1 MHFEHSMR
9 LLNTDACTKTNLI
22 IKTDRNTL
30 LPFLCSLP
38 CWWVGLFALESGLL
52 RSKEPK
58 WFSFYSNE
66 KLLFLIGAT
75 IACVLWI
82 KYVQPLII
90 RGINSLLIRPKKL
103 NHLAI
108 FLLLASTSSLFHL
121 NQGMRVGEDVTGQ
134 VLSSHQYLEGKT
146 KAPNYCSFPITD
158 DLSQN
163 TSTWNPRPPGAS
175 WIALPGLY
183 LGLSIGDSLRLSLV
197 ILLICGGIG
206 WLKLSNQFQMSSG
219 SLILIALILG
229 AGVGSATIFFG
240 TMNCALLCLVPWMI
254 IWAIYISRELISHKS
269 LNLFLLLNLLVL
281 SLCLGLFCV
290 IKLSGMI
297 ASLSITTI
305 PIIYLFFYKDK
316 INKRIPKFIC
326 CLTSVFVVLGTYK
339 LMEKFNEKE
348 RGDSAHNMYRS
359 IDYNQQSLLWGNYFV
374 ESTRGPMLVLT
385 TLGAPGYALPGK
397 KLAHGFRDLLNQF
410 DYLRAWLDLKQLNP
424 HSLICGFIGF
434 LLTLLLCLNIWKIRT
449 EMSYEFKIVS
459 IVFFTIP
466 FIGLAAI
473 SFLHGFNY
481 TLYSSHTVEYALLL
495 SLPVCHSLFLLKKTK
510 HITTILLSGIC
521 FALPLTTS
529 FGSLLSTPFTENK
542 FQASTTEIERGFA
555 ARDFSDAIHII
566 EEDSQYDSDI
576 LLFLPSGDLGDLYLR
591 TRLRTLGLH
600 FAGDNLTNAK
610 AFLSSK
616 PLIVYCAYSESLRE
630 NLEFQKALKV
640 NFPQSVSSEEISK
653 KNNKHVVVLK
663 IHLDPNYSL
672 NG

>member
-1 MHFEHSMR
+1 MAC
-9 LLNTDACTKTNLI
+9 LL
-22 IKTDRNTL
+22 
-30 LPFLCSLP
+30 
-38 CWWVGLFALESGLL
+38 WM
-52 RSKEPK
+52 
-58 WFSFYSNE
+58 
-66 KLLFLIGAT
+66 
-75 IACVLWI
+75 
-82 KYVQPLII
+82 KYAQPLII
-90 RGINSLLIRPKKL
+90 RGIHISTFRPPKL
-103 NHLAI
+103 NPPAI
-108 FLLLASTSSLFHL
+108 FLLLASTSTLLLL
-121 NQGMRVGEDVTGQ
+121 NKGMGVGEDVAGQ
-134 VLSSHQYLEGKT
+134 VLSSYQYMHDIDT
-146 KAPNYCSFPITD
+146 FPNYGSSPLYE

-163 TSTWNPRPPGAS
+163 KSSWSPRPPGAS
-175 WIALPGLY
+175 WIVLPGLY
-183 LGLSIGDSLRLSLV
+183 LGLSIGDSLRLSLF

-206 WLKLSNQFQMSSG
+206 WLKLSKKFKMCTE
-219 SLILIALILG
+219 SLILIALLLG
-229 AGVGSATIFFG
+229 SGVGPATIFFG

-254 IWAIYISRELISHKS
+254 IWAIYISRELISNKS
-269 LNLFLLLNLLVL
+269 INLFLLLNLLVL

-297 ASLSITTI
+297 ASLSIATI
-305 PIIYLFFYKDK
+305 PILYLLFYKNK
-316 INKRIPKFIC
+316 ISKKIPKIIC
-326 CLTSVFVVLGTYK
+326 CFISFFIVMGSYK
-339 LMEKFNEKE
+339 LSEEFNEKE
-348 RGDSAHNMYRS
+348 RGVSSHNIYRS

-374 ESTRGPMLVLT
+374 ESTRGPMLVWS

-410 DYLRAWLDLKQLNP
+410 DYLRAWLDLKHLNP

-459 IVFFTIP
+459 IVFLTIP
-466 FIGLAAI
+466 FLGLAAI

-495 SLPVCHSLFLLKKTK
+495 SLPVCHSLFLLKKTN
-510 HITTILLSGIC
+510 HLTTILLSGIC

-542 FQASTTEIERGFA
+542 FQASTTEKERGFA
-555 ARDFSDAIHII
+555 ARDFSNAIHII

-600 FAGDNLTNAK
+600 FAGDNLPKAK
-610 AFLSSK
+610 AFLSSN
-616 PLIVYCAYSESLRE
+616 PLIVYCAYSETLRG

-640 NFPQSVSSEEISK
+640 NFPQSISSEEISK

>member
-1 MHFEHSMR
+1 M
-9 LLNTDACTKTNLI
+9 
-22 IKTDRNTL
+22 
-30 LPFLCSLP
+30 
-38 CWWVGLFALESGLL
+38 
-52 RSKEPK
+52 
-58 WFSFYSNE
+58 
-66 KLLFLIGAT
+66 
-75 IACVLWI
+75 
-82 KYVQPLII
+82 KYAQPLII
-90 RGINSLLIRPKKL
+90 RGIHISTFRPPKL
-103 NHLAI
+103 NHLTL
-108 FLLLASTSSLFHL
+108 FLMLASTSSLLHL
-121 NQGMRVGEDVTGQ
+121 NKGMGVGEDVTGQ
-134 VLSSHQYLEGKT
+134 VLSSHQYLEGIT
-146 KAPNYCSFPITD
+146 RAPNYCSFPSTR

-183 LGLSIGDSLRLSLV
+183 LGMSIGDSLRLSLV

-206 WLKLSNQFQMSSG
+206 WLKLCDQFQMSYG

-229 AGVGSATIFFG
+229 AGVGPSTIFFG
-240 TMNCALLCLVPWMI
+240 TMNCVLLCLVPWMI
-254 IWAIYISRELISHKS
+254 LWAIYISRELISNKS
-269 LNLFLLLNLLVL
+269 LTLFLLLNLFGL
-281 SLCLGLFCV
+281 SVCLGFFCV

-297 ASLSITTI
+297 ASLSIAAI
-305 PIIYLFFYKDK
+305 PIIYLLFYKNK
-316 INKRIPKFIC
+316 ISKKIPKIIC
-326 CLTSVFVVLGTYK
+326 CFISFFIVLGSYK
-339 LMEKFNEKE
+339 LMENFNEKE
-348 RGDSAHNMYRS
+348 RGVSSHNMYRS

-374 ESTRGPMLVLT
+374 ESTRGPMLVWS

-410 DYLRAWLDLKQLNP
+410 DYLRAWLNLKKLNP
-424 HSLICGFIGF
+424 HSLICGFTGII
-434 LLTLLLCLNIWKIRT
+434 LTLLLCINLWKIRT

-459 IVFFTIP
+459 IVFLTIP
-466 FIGLAAI
+466 FIGLAVV

-495 SLPVCHSLFLLKKTK
+495 SLPVCHSLFLLKKTN
-510 HITTILLSGIC
+510 HLTTILLSGIC

-591 TRLRTLGLH
+591 TQLRTLGLH
-600 FAGDNLTNAK
+600 FAGDNLPKAK

-616 PLIVYCAYSESLRE
+616 PLIVYCAYSETLRE

-640 NFPQSVSSEEISK
+640 NFPQSISSEEISK